1 MPLELIAALL
11 AQMGVVGLLFRWQHV
26 QIRDN
31 KLKVDAMYSKEET
44 KEMIDIK
51 LKPIEVG
58 IAHLQQEL
66 KEVKSMIGKLLDA
79 KNKG

>member
-1 MPLELIAALL
+1 MDIIL
-11 AQMGVVGLLFRWQHV
+11 AVAGAQVGIVGMLFNWLRIQG
-26 QIRDN
+26 RDN
-31 KLKVDAMYSKEET
+31 KIRIDKMYSKAET

-58 IAHLQQEL
+58 IAHVQDEL
-66 KEVKSMIGKLLDA
+66 KEVKHMIGRLLDE